1 MQCSYGSI
9 WRKWDFHVHTP
20 YSILNNNYGFNPFEL
35 TESDLET
42 EFDEYVK
49 KLFTLAVENNVA
61 AIGITDY
68 FMLEGYKR
76 IKEKYLSSP
85 SKMLQCFPDD
95 ELRRKIEKI
104 FILNIRLK
112 NHDMFFQC
120 PRRFKK
126 IKYAGNSFFRR
137 FLLRNKDR
145 FFGWKSL
152 QAVSSPCRS

>member
-85 SKMLQCFPDD
+85 YIKRYSKSKWYSNSDLRYFRGGTSCF
-95 ELRRKIEKI
+95 
-104 FILNIRLK
+104 
-112 NHDMFFQC
+112 
-120 PRRFKK
+120 
-126 IKYAGNSFFRR
+126 
-137 FLLRNKDR
+137 
-145 FFGWKSL
+145 
-152 QAVSSPCRS
+152 QASPKQICRYST